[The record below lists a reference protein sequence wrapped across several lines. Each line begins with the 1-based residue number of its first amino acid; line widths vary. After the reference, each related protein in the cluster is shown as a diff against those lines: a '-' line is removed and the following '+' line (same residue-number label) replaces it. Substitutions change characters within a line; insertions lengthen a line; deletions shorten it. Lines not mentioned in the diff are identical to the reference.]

1 MGLGS
6 WLNDLLVKKKETS
19 EKSEVSEILLNRLE
33 TPEKILET
41 RLRPVKLPS
50 TIEIGERLGFILRDL
65 SNLKEEMI
73 SKSWFKAEYEDASPE
88 IIEKLGKVESR
99 LEQLNGL
106 LNNLSNVL
114 SNLKFYEKPELSKP
128 ISTGYLDLNEKILD
142 IIKKSQR
149 IRYRDIAKELNV
161 TDPTIA
167 KHLKLLL
174 GSNRIRK
181 TKVGK
186 AVFYELVN
194 QPSSTLS
201 L

>member
-6 WLNDLLVKKKETS
+6 WLSNILVKKKEIS
-19 EKSEVSEILLNRLE
+19 EKSEVLEIPLNRLE
-33 TPEKILET
+33 TSDKILET
-41 RLRPVKLPS
+41 RIRPVKLPS

-73 SKSWFKAEYEDASPE
+73 SKSWFKDEYEDVSPE

-114 SNLKFYEKPELSKP
+114 SNLQLYAKPELSKT
-128 ISTGYLDLNEKILD
+128 ITTEQLDINEKILD

-149 IRYRDIAKELNV
+149 IRYKDIAKELNV
-161 TDPTIA
+161 TDPTIT

-174 GSNRIRK
+174 TSNKIRK

>member
-6 WLNDLLVKKKETS
+6 WLSNLLVKKKEIS
-19 EKSEVSEILLNRLE
+19 EKSEFSEIPLNRLE
-33 TPEKILET
+33 TSDKILET
-41 RLRPVKLPS
+41 RIRPVKLPS

-114 SNLKFYEKPELSKP
+114 SNLQVYGKPELSKT
-128 ISTGYLDLNEKILD
+128 ITTEQLDINEKILD
-142 IIKKSQR
+142 IIKKSQK
-149 IRYRDIAKELNV
+149 IRYKDIAKELNV
-161 TDPTIA
+161 TDPTIT
-167 KHLKLLL
+167 KHLKILLT
-174 GSNRIRK
+174 SNKIRK

-194 QPSSTLS
+194 QPS
-201 L
+201 

>member
-6 WLNDLLVKKKETS
+6 WLSNLLVKKKEIY
-19 EKSEVSEILLNRLE
+19 EKSEVSEIPLNRLE
-33 TPEKILET
+33 TSDKILET

-73 SKSWFKAEYEDASPE
+73 SKSWFKTEYEDTSPL
-88 IIEKLGKVESR
+88 IIDKLSKVESKFD
-99 LEQLNGL
+99 ELNSL
-106 LNNLSNVL
+106 LNNLSNIL
-114 SNLKFYEKPELSKP
+114 SNLQLYAKPELSK
-128 ISTGYLDLNEKILD
+128 TTTTEQLDINEKILD

-174 GSNRIRK
+174 NSNKIKK
-181 TKVGK
+181 TKIGK
-186 AVFYELVN
+186 AVFYELI
-194 QPSSTLS
+194 
-201 L
+201 

>member
-6 WLNDLLVKKKETS
+6 WLSNLLVKKKETS

-33 TPEKILET
+33 TSDKILET
-41 RLRPVKLPS
+41 RIRPVKLPS

-161 TDPTIA
+161 TDPTIT
-167 KHLKLLL
+167 KHLKILLT
-174 GSNRIRK
+174 SNRIRK

>member
-6 WLNDLLVKKKETS
+6 WLSNLLVKKKEIS
-19 EKSEVSEILLNRLE
+19 EKSEVLEIPLNRLE
-33 TPEKILET
+33 TSDKILET
-41 RLRPVKLPS
+41 RIRPVKLPS

-114 SNLKFYEKPELSKP
+114 SNLQLYAKPELSKT
-128 ISTGYLDLNEKILD
+128 ITTEQLDINEKILD

-149 IRYRDIAKELNV
+149 IRYKDIAKELNV
-161 TDPTIA
+161 TDPTIT

-174 GSNRIRK
+174 TSNKIRK